1 MKSAMKVVAT
11 YNIKGGVGK
20 TSTAVNLAY
29 LAACGGQRTLLWD
42 LDPQGSATYL
52 FRVKPKVKG
61 GGKALVAGR
70 RTLDEA
76 IKETDF
82 DRLDLIPADF
92 SYRHLDFD
100 LDSTKRPTDRIRRML
115 APLKKEYDLVVLD
128 CPPSVSLVSEN
139 VVHACDVLL
148 VPLIPAMLSVRTY
161 DQLIDFVDAMP
172 GRKPKVMGF
181 LSMVDRRKKAHREF
195 TERLPKDHA
204 SVVPEA
210 IPSRVVIEQM
220 ADERAPVPAFAP
232 ASSATAAY
240 EALWGRVQLCLNG
253 TG

>member
-1 MKSAMKVVAT
+1 MKVVAT

-20 TSTAVNLAY
+20 TSAAVNIAY
-29 LAACGGQRTLLWD
+29 FAARDGLRTLLWD

-61 GGKALVAGR
+61 GGNALVRGK
-70 RTLDEA
+70 RTLDDG
-76 IKETDF
+76 IKGTDF
-82 DRLDLIPADF
+82 DRLDLMPADF
-92 SYRHLDFD
+92 SYRNLDLD
-100 LDSTKRPTDRIRRML
+100 LDSTKHATDRVRRL
-115 APLKKEYDLVVLD
+115 LVPVEKDYDLVVLD

-148 VPLIPAMLSVRTY
+148 VPLIPARLSVRTY
-161 DQLIDFVDAMP
+161 DQLIDFVDTMP
-172 GRKPKVMGF
+172 GRKPQVVGF

-195 TERLPKDHA
+195 TERLPNDHA

-220 ADERAPVPAFAP
+220 ADERAPVAAFAP

-240 EALWGRVQLCLNG
+240 EALWARVQSSLTDVG
-253 TG
+253 